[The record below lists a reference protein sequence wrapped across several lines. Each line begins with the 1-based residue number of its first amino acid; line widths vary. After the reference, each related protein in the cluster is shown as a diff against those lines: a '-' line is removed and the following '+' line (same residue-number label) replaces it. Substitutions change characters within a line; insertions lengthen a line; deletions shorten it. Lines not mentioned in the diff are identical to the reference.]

1 MKHEET
7 IEISYAGD
15 ATPNEVENVTSM
27 QAEKEEKPEKEV
39 EKAGESLV
47 ELDLEQTPEHEG
59 KTDSYAVAVEALFGG
74 YQAFQEGIQSL
85 TRTPNPKLLMGKL
98 IPVLEGFQAV
108 IAQFKVAVFEVPEA
122 FIEGHNFLLEA
133 IKQYDVFLVDYPS
146 VLSGKGGLKALKKVA
161 KLGKLSASAD
171 QDMKKAFR
179 SFDEATQGV

>member
-1 MKHEET
+1 MKHEDT
-7 IEISYAGD
+7 IEISFAGD
-15 ATPNEVENVTSM
+15 LTPNEVENVTPM
-27 QAEKEEKPEKEV
+27 QVEKEEKPEKEV
-39 EKAGESLV
+39 ENASKVHV
-47 ELDLEQTPEHEG
+47 EADVEQTYENKEE
-59 KTDSYAVAVEALFGG
+59 TDSYAVAVEALFGG
-74 YQAFQEGIQSL
+74 YQAFQEGMQSL

-98 IPVLEGFQAV
+98 IPVLEGFQAE
-108 IAQFKVAVFEVPEA
+108 IAQFKEAEFDVPEA